1 MAHVQR
7 WPVPTVPGAVKAL
20 VARHPVLR
28 GRGLLAPSW
37 LAVHELGVGH
47 GLRLLAELAK
57 YASRATDHTGK
68 GCILFSSSL
77 VVPGFASARALR
89 AWRSSRLR
97 AIPGIVVG
105 DRCAGWLPGAETE

>member
-7 WPVPTVPGAVKAL
+7 WPVPTVPEAVEAL
-20 VARHPVLR
+20 VERHPEMR
-28 GRGLLAPSW
+28 GWGLLAPSW